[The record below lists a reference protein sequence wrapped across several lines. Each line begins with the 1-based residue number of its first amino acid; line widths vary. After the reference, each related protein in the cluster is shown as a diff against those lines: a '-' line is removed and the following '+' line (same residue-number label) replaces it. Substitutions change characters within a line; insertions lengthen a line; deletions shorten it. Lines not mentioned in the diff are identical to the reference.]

1 MCRLTCVLHEDSQ
14 PGEADVLLVVL
25 GATFPH
31 QILFPLHL
39 STGKQQK
46 RRSLVQGS
54 FRVGSYR
61 HSENSR
67 CFSEVD
73 LLFC

>member
-31 QILFPLHL
+31 QILFPCISAPASSKKGVHL
-39 STGKQQK
+39 
-46 RRSLVQGS
+46 
-54 FRVGSYR
+54 FRALSGWDPTDTVKTHGVS
-61 HSENSR
+61 
-67 CFSEVD
+67 VK
-73 LLFC
+73 